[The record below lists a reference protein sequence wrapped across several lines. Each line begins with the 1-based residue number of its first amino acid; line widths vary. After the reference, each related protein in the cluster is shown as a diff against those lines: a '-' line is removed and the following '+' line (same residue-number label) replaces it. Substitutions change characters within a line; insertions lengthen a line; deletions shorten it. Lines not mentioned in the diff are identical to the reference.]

1 MITNDELENLRI
13 KYEAER
19 HKYQEFAD
27 YIKDILLE
35 ETSKNSIICSIQA
48 RAKEVDSFI
57 KKAWRKKSPF
67 PYEEIR
73 DKSGVRVT
81 VTYADDLVNAETIIL
96 NLFEVEKHENKQ
108 HNLNY
113 NELGYLG
120 IHFEVSLNKFA
131 DAFCRKRYSGMICE
145 IQIHT
150 QAQNLWATVSHKL
163 SYKTLLSPT
172 PKIQRNLYRL
182 VALVE
187 LFDNEV
193 KNIRQDLS
201 ATSLENKIL
210 TYLEKQFY
218 RFRPNQSFD
227 REFSVEIIRQIQ
239 ELLNDDEK
247 SNFENILSE
256 FINNNEHKLKETFQL
271 YSNDNR
277 SRLLLSQ
284 PESLFILERLEHDKY
299 SLREA
304 WNNILPFSMLKTLA
318 TTWGVYYRN

>member
-1 MITNDELENLRI
+1 MITNDELESLRI
-13 KYEAER
+13 KYESER
-19 HKYQEFAD
+19 PKHQKFAD

-35 ETSKNSIICSIQA
+35 ETSKKSIICSVQA

-57 KKAWRKKSPF
+57 KKAWRKRYTS

-81 VTYADDLVNAETIIL
+81 VTYADNIVNAETIIL
-96 NLFEVEKHENKQ
+96 NLFKVEKHENKQ

-120 IHFEVSLNKFA
+120 IHFEVSLNKFT
-131 DAFCRKRYSGMICE
+131 DDFCREQYSGMICE

-182 VALVE
+182 VALIE

-210 TYLEKQFY
+210 TFLEKQFY
-218 RFRPNQSFD
+218 RFRPEQSFD
-227 REFSVEIIRQIQ
+227 
-239 ELLNDDEK
+239 
-247 SNFENILSE
+247 
-256 FINNNEHKLKETFQL
+256 
-271 YSNDNR
+271 
-277 SRLLLSQ
+277 
-284 PESLFILERLEHDKY
+284 
-299 SLREA
+299 
-304 WNNILPFSMLKTLA
+304 
-318 TTWGVYYRN
+318 